1 MHCPMEPHE
10 EFIFFRLDIKKE
22 FSSEE
27 WQCIGT
33 GCLGSNG
40 FIIPGGDKG
49 YRHGTEGRGCER
61 GGWAG
66 GLFLQKCPR

>member
-1 MHCPMEPHE
+1 MEPHE

-33 GCLGSNG
+33 GWAGRCGVT
-40 FIIPGGDKG
+40 IPGGVEETW
-49 YRHGTEGRGCER
+49 RCGTEGHG
-61 GGWAG
+61 
-66 GLFLQKCPR
+66 